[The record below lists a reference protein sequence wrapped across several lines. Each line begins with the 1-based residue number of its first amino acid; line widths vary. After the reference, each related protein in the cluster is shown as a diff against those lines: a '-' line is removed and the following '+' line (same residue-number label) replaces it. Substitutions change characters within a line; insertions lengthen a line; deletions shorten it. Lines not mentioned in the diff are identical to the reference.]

1 MKSFSVKIKKQQ
13 QTGARNVKAF
23 GENKWPLWVF
33 NVYVLVSDKQWNAF
47 IAFWLSS
54 TGES

>member
-1 MKSFSVKIKKQQ
+1 MKSFSGKIKKQ